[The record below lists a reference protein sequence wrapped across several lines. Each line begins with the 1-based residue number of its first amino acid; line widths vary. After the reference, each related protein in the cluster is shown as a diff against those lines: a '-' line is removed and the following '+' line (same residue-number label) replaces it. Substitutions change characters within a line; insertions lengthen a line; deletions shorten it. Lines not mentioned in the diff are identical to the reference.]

1 MIFKAGKDDYIAR
14 LPVKSIVYAF
24 VHILFLVC
32 RFFSISQII
41 ERLSASDP
49 DEPVEGHHFY
59 FSMVPEKSIN
69 PNFTIRDNQGCNTN
83 VLKVYN
89 LAKTRDLTTF
99 V

>member
-1 MIFKAGKDDYIAR
+1 M
-14 LPVKSIVYAF
+14 KSIVDAF
-24 VHILFLVC
+24 VHTLFLCV
-32 RFFSISQII
+32 FFSVSQII

-83 VLKVYN
+83 VLKVY
-89 LAKTRDLTTF
+89 TLTKSKESDHF
-99 V
+99 CLSVL